1 MRKFYENTISYR
13 KNFMLKWGYNNT
25 AWILSSYPQIL
36 KLFKKSMRNRGNS
49 IKNLGSYVHRHKVK
63 LRVMLYKD
71 NQSKEILIKCKK
83 WESSICLSNSVRKCK
98 MKVLAIFKNGQMG
111 NKNQKRES
119 SFKHLITK
127 KIKIIWI
134 TTISNNY

>member
-71 NQSKEILIKCKK
+71 N
-83 WESSICLSNSVRKCK
+83 
-98 MKVLAIFKNGQMG
+98 
-111 NKNQKRES
+111 
-119 SFKHLITK
+119 
-127 KIKIIWI
+127 
-134 TTISNNY
+134 